1 MRRQPFRWA
10 FVGGMVVMIIMF
22 GIDLASHGVER
33 IYGPLQS
40 SEANQIGLVPSGQ
53 LKESATTTQIPVQQE
68 SSQYAADLEA
78 SQQPQ
83 QSRQYPLARPRLS
96 VAEGERL
103 NDRGEDIDE
112 WAYNRHKQYAQ
123 YEAELM
129 QKEQERLPG
138 IPDMKVDSK
147 VNQMADG
154 TAGVLQ
160 SLSSQGIRFVVSF
173 FESVTH

>member
-1 MRRQPFRWA
+1 
-10 FVGGMVVMIIMF
+10 MIIMF

-40 SEANQIGLVPSGQ
+40 SEDNQIGLLPSGQ
-53 LKESATTTQIPVQQE
+53 LKEPAAAQTPVQQG
-68 SSQYAADLEA
+68 SSQYTADLEA
-78 SQQPQ
+78 PQQQPQ
-83 QSRQYPLARPRLS
+83 PQPQPQPSRQYSLARPRLS

-112 WAYNRHKQYAQ
+112 WAYKRYKQY
-123 YEAELM
+123 ETELM
-129 QKEQERLPG
+129 QQEQERLPG

>member
-33 IYGPLQS
+33 IYGPLQN
-40 SEANQIGLVPSGQ
+40 SETNQIGLVPSGQ
-53 LKESATTTQIPVQQE
+53 LKESAAAQIPVQQGSSQ
-68 SSQYAADLEA
+68 SSQYAADQGA
-78 SQQPQ
+78 SQP
-83 QSRQYPLARPRLS
+83 QSRQSLVRPHLS

-103 NDRGEDIDE
+103 NDRGEDMDE
-112 WAYNRHKQYAQ
+112 WAYNRYKQ